1 MTSLRFAARM
11 AALGVTGSLLAGCG
25 GLSLQGVPLPGGAD
39 LGSHPYHVTAQFV
52 DVQDLVPQASV
63 KVNNVTVGQVKTV
76 DMNPQWTANVVLEL
90 AENVKLPANAI
101 AQLKQTTL
109 LGEKYVELGEPQGT
123 APEGTLADGAVIPID
138 RSNRFPEAEEI
149 FGALSLLLNGGG
161 LGQVQNISR
170 ELNKALDGHETD
182 TRALLDDLNL
192 LVGTL
197 DGERGNIT
205 KALDGVDKLS
215 ARLDDQRKN
224 LDDVLKDLEPG
235 LKVLDDQR
243 PQLVDMLHAL
253 DKLSDTA
260 TDVVKKSHHDLVR
273 DLEQL
278 RPTLKGLAE
287 SGDSL
292 PKSLEVLATP
302 PFTDAAIKPSA
313 GQRMNLDFQLDLDL
327 GALLNLL
334 IAQILNPPA
343 LPTLPVPLPDP
354 LTTLPVAPLPSVVQD
369 AVPDLLPHSR
379 HSDSPLRRGLNLPG
393 LGGN

>member
-1 MTSLRFAARM
+1 MTSMRVAARI
-11 AALGVTGSLLAGCG
+11 AALGLTGSLLAGC
-25 GLSLQGVPLPGGAD
+25 GLSLQGVPLPGGAS
-39 LGSHPYHVTAQFV
+39 LGPEPYTVTAQFA

-76 DMNPQWTANVVLEL
+76 NMNAQWTADAVLQL
-90 AENVKLPANAI
+90 NGDVKLPANAV
-101 AQLKQTTL
+101 AHLKQTTL
-109 LGEKYVELGEPQGT
+109 LGEKYVELAEPTNTPPQGT
-123 APEGTLADGAVIPID
+123 LTDGAVIPID

-161 LGQVQNISR
+161 IGQVQNISR

-182 TRALLDDLNL
+182 TRALLDDLNK

-205 KALDGVDKLS
+205 HALDGVDRLS
-215 ARLDDQRKN
+215 ARLDDQRQN
-224 LDDVLKDLEPG
+224 LDAVLTDLEPG
-235 LKVLDDQR
+235 LAVLEDQR
-243 PQLVDMLHAL
+243 PQLVSMLKAL
-253 DKLSDTA
+253 DKLSNTA

-292 PKSLEVLATP
+292 PRSLEVLATP
-302 PFTDAAIKPSA
+302 PFTDAAIKPTA

-327 GALLNLL
+327 GALINILL
-334 IAQILNPPA
+334 GEILNPPA
-343 LPTLPVPLPDP
+343 LPTLPALPSPLN
-354 LTTLPVAPLPSVVQD
+354 TLPVAPLPTD
-369 AVPDLLPHSR
+369 LHTAIPDVLPHSS
-379 HSDSPLRRGLNLPG
+379 HSESPLDRGLNKLPG

>member
-1 MTSLRFAARM
+1 MTSLRIAARM

-25 GLSLQGVPLPGGAD
+25 GLTLQGVPLPGGAD
-39 LGSHPYHVTAQFV
+39 MGSHPFQVTAQFA

-63 KVNNVTVGQVKTV
+63 KVNNVSVGQVKTV

-90 AENVKLPANAI
+90 NGDVRLPANAI

-109 LGEKYVELGEPQGT
+109 LGEKYVELGEPKDT
-123 APEGTLADGAVIPID
+123 APQGTLADGAVIPID

-161 LGQVQNISR
+161 LGQVQNIAR
-170 ELNKALDGHETD
+170 ELNKALDGHQAD

-205 KALDGVDKLS
+205 RALDGVDRLS
-215 ARLDDQRKN
+215 GRLDEQRKN
-224 LDDVLKDLEPG
+224 LDAVLTDLEPG

-287 SGDSL
+287 SGDTL
-292 PKSLEVLATP
+292 PRSLEVLATP

-327 GALLNLL
+327 GAVLNLL
-334 IAQILNPPA
+334 VAQLLSPPA
-343 LPTLPVPLPDP
+343 LPTLPVPSP
-354 LTTLPVAPLPSVVQD
+354 LNTLPVAPLPSVVRD
-369 AVPDLLPHSR
+369 AVPELLPHSS
-379 HSDSPLRRGLNLPG
+379 HPDSPLRRGLDLPG